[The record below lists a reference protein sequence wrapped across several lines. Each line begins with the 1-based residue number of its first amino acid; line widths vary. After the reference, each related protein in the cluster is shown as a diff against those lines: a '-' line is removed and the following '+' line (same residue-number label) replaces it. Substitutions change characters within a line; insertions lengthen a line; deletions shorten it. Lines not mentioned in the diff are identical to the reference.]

1 MDSSS
6 LIFPS
11 TSPKSLIDDGLSG
24 LRRALLLSENTAEFV
39 GFKMVEVFSRL
50 VELMDVRLEALS
62 GFTWLSEIV
71 S

>member
-1 MDSSS
+1 

-11 TSPKSLIDDGLSG
+11 TSPKSFIDDGLSG

-39 GFKMVEVFSRL
+39 GFKMADIFSRL